1 MKFLNDFFE
10 YIKKLLTKW
19 FFYIGFLPTI
29 YDYISVYLPKKWD
42 VIKIPSFVNYVFLVL
57 FFIAS
62 SFVLWLEEK
71 KQKEE
76 VINKLKEYFNSLPN
90 YKIKLILKKYE
101 LQEIKNFRLEKEKL
115 LKKALKQLEILKN
128 EQLDTLKGYE
138 IEELFDFIPIESK
151 YDLNKYIS
159 DLKNF
164 ITKIKS
170 LEIDKNVE
178 NIKIYEATVEIS
190 NIGLKSDENIY
201 CKIDLGE
208 KNFAFKYVEDFENIL
223 KEIIKEKI
231 PILPDFPK
239 PVKINKSKKSFYNMN
254 KLINFSKPTLISPV
268 ISPVERIDT
277 KFLRL
282 SYENKHPPY
291 FFVDEHQIII
301 KNLDL
306 NVGMTH
312 IKEFY
317 LILNNENNIKYY
329 ITSKNLPKPL
339 KSNVK
344 VIYEN

>member
-1 MKFLNDFFE
+1 MKFLSDFFK

-19 FFYIGFLPTI
+19 FFYMGFLPTI
-29 YDYISVYLPKKWD
+29 YDYISVYLPKKWN
-42 VIKIPSFVNYVFLVL
+42 VIKIPSFINYMFLVL

-76 VINKLKEYFNSLPN
+76 VINKLKEYLNTLPN

-101 LQEIKNFRLEKEKL
+101 LQEIKDFRLEKEKL
-115 LKKALKQLEILKN
+115 LKKALKQLEFLKDKG
-128 EQLDTLKGYE
+128 QLDTLKGYE
-138 IEELFDFIPIESK
+138 IEELFDFIPIESE

-170 LEIDKNVE
+170 LKIDKNIE
-178 NIKIYEATVEIS
+178 NIQIYEATVEIS

-201 CKIDLGE
+201 CKIELGKE
-208 KNFAFKYVEDFENIL
+208 NVAFKYVEDFEDKL

-231 PILPDFPK
+231 PILPEFPK
-239 PVKINKSKKSFYNMN
+239 PVKINKSKETFYEMN
-254 KLINFSKPTLISPV
+254 KIINFSKSTLISP
-268 ISPVERIDT
+268 IEKIDT

-282 SYENKHPPY
+282 SENRHPPY

-301 KNLDL
+301 KDL
-306 NVGMTH
+306 NLNTGMTH
-312 IKEFY
+312 SRNFY
-317 LILNNENNIKYY
+317 LILNNKDNIKYY
-329 ITSKNLPKPL
+329 ITSRNLPRPIQGIL
-339 KSNVK
+339 KEI
-344 VIYEN
+344 IYEI

>member
-1 MKFLNDFFE
+1 MSDFFK

-19 FFYIGFLPTI
+19 FFYMGFLPTI
-29 YDYISVYLPKKWD
+29 YDYISVYLPKKWN
-42 VIKIPSFVNYVFLVL
+42 VIKIPSFINYMFLVL

-76 VINKLKEYFNSLPN
+76 VINKLKEYLNTLPN

-101 LQEIKNFRLEKEKL
+101 LQEIKDFRLEKEKL
-115 LKKALKQLEILKN
+115 LKKALKQLEFLKDKG
-128 EQLDTLKGYE
+128 QLDTLKGYE
-138 IEELFDFIPIESK
+138 IEELFDFIPIESE

-170 LEIDKNVE
+170 LKIDKNIE
-178 NIKIYEATVEIS
+178 NIQIYEATVEIS

-201 CKIDLGE
+201 CKIELGKE
-208 KNFAFKYVEDFENIL
+208 NVAFKYVEDFEDKL

-231 PILPDFPK
+231 PILPEFPK
-239 PVKINKSKKSFYNMN
+239 PVKINKSKETFYEMN
-254 KLINFSKPTLISPV
+254 KIINFSKSTLISP
-268 ISPVERIDT
+268 IEKIDT

-282 SYENKHPPY
+282 SENRHPPY

-301 KNLDL
+301 KDL
-306 NVGMTH
+306 NLNTGMTH
-312 IKEFY
+312 SRNFY
-317 LILNNENNIKYY
+317 LILNNKDNIKYY
-329 ITSKNLPKPL
+329 ITSRNLPRPIQGIL
-339 KSNVK
+339 KEI
-344 VIYEN
+344 IYEI

>member
-19 FFYIGFLPTI
+19 FFYMGFLPTI
-29 YDYISVYLPKKWD
+29 YDYISVYLPKKWN
-42 VIKIPSFVNYVFLVL
+42 VIKIPSFINYMFLVL

-76 VINKLKEYFNSLPN
+76 VINKFKEYSNSLPN

-115 LKKALKQLEILKN
+115 LKKALKQIEFLKN
-128 EQLDTLKGYE
+128 KGQLDTLKGHE
-138 IEELFDFIPIESK
+138 IEELFDFIPIESE
-151 YDLNKYIS
+151 YNFNKYIS

-201 CKIDLGE
+201 CEIDLGE
-208 KNFAFKYVEDFENIL
+208 KNFAFKYVEDFEDKL
-223 KEIIKEKI
+223 KEIIEEKI
-231 PILPDFPK
+231 PILPVFPK

-268 ISPVERIDT
+268 EKIDT

-282 SYENKHPPY
+282 LYENKHPPY

-301 KNLDL
+301 KNLNL
-306 NVGMTH
+306 NTGMTH
-312 IKEFY
+312 SRNFY
-317 LILNNENNIKYY
+317 LILNNKDDIKYY